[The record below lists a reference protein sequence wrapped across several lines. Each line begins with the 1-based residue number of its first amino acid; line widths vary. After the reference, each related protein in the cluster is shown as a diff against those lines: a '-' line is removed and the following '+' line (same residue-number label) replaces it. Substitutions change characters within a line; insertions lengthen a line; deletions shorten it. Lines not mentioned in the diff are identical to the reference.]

1 MEFNDNGIWGKEGM
15 EAGEEGGGGRTTRAN
30 ATTSLTC
37 LLVFADWLI

>member
-15 EAGEEGGGGRTTRAN
+15 EAGEEGGGRTTRAN